1 MITLQLPLL
10 LGLGA
15 RTRGWTR
22 WEANRDEIKRVRNG
36 RVLLV
41 PASDQTAGHGTTAQA
56 RFWKQDLAELLQ
68 SAARRGK

>member
-1 MITLQLPLL
+1 MALAMLPHGSGRFNPPE
-10 LGLGA
+10 LGLL
-15 RTRGWTR
+15 
-22 WEANRDEIKRVRNG
+22 DHEIKRVKNG
-36 RVLLV
+36 RVLLI